1 MRHRLDL
8 DLLRR
13 QARHIMPESHDGQQP
28 LPADLRCPVA
38 LDELL
43 ATSPRATSP
52 QSARQ
57 QDAKDKSRESW

>member
-8 DLLRR
+8 DLLCR

-38 LDELL
+38 LNELL
-43 ATSPRATSP
+43 GDEP
-52 QSARQ
+52 
-57 QDAKDKSRESW
+57 